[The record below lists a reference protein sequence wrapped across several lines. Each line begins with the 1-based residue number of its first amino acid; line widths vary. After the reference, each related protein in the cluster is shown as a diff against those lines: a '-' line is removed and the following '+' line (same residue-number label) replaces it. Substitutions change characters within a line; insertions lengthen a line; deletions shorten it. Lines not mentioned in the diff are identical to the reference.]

1 MVIGFKGPAAGG
13 FSAGALVLERPDA
26 HSVCAKL
33 ESETFADEAQL
44 VVGEQDCAVISRDG
58 WVAGILGPGR
68 HTLSARIQP
77 FLGSLASTSGY
88 AARISF
94 VTTAPIEDVRFG
106 GPVTLPGAAQVMAF
120 GTLAT
125 RVVDPGRLATNL
137 GPATSEDL
145 GRFLGAKIL
154 QLVSAC
160 AIEWLDKYF
169 TIDTIGGAG
178 LQIAQTIQPHCVFFA
193 ELGLD
198 LPRFDGLTLNV
209 RP

>member
-160 AIEWLDKYF
+160 AIEGSTSTSPSIPSVVLVCRSRRPSNH
-169 TIDTIGGAG
+169 
-178 LQIAQTIQPHCVFFA
+178 IAFSSQSSVSTCRVST
-193 ELGLD
+193 D
-198 LPRFDGLTLNV
+198 SR
-209 RP
+209 